1 MLKAFMKLFSQTPAN
16 EAEAHRALMAFRL
29 LRQERVQSRMIL
41 GVEQRAAIE
50 RYVHESRK
58 TLKADAP
65 AADDAASEDRT
76 RRGPALLQK
85 TAIEVMHAVER
96 DNVLTPQQME
106 MLKQLCYKRQ
116 GVQAFSDPTVIA
128 ALELTP
134 EQTTAIQ
141 NQIRELPPS
150 GRRAPGETAEEQEA
164 RRASR
169 RESLD
174 KILGTLTE
182 AQQAKWTELTGD
194 SVRRRSRGIGRRRE
208 GGRPV
213 RRGAARG
220 MVGGRPARSFPK
232 NDADELSEG

>member
-1 MLKAFMKLFSQTPAN
+1 MLNAFKKLFSQTPAN
-16 EAEAHRALMAFRL
+16 EAEERRALMAFRL

-50 RYVHESRK
+50 RYVHEARK
-58 TLKADAP
+58 TLKADVP
-65 AADDAASEDRT
+65 GAAAEDRT
-76 RRGPALLQK
+76 RRGPALLQQ
-85 TAIEVMHAVER
+85 TAIAVMHAVER

-106 MLKQLCYKRQ
+106 LLNQLCYKRQ
-116 GVQAFSDPTVIA
+116 GVQAFTDPSVVA

-134 EQTTAIQ
+134 EQATAIQ
-141 NQIRELPPS
+141 SQIAGLPPA

-169 RESLD
+169 RDSLD
-174 KILGTLTE
+174 RILGTLTE
-182 AQQAKWTELTGD
+182 PQRAKWVELTGD
-194 SVRRRSRGIGRRRE
+194 SGRRRGRGIGRRRE

-220 MVGGRPARSFPK
+220 AVAGRPARPVQKS
-232 NDADELSEG
+232 DADDLSQG